1 MKYLYLRYLNFR
13 LWLIRRRLRRMGFTA
28 TPVATPPRLKSRQMP
43 TIPTLNRKAER
54 LDHIKIGIAC
64 FGVASM
70 WLIFF
75 LRQSGPVEVKPSP
88 DVPITRYNLISSQHH
103 E

>member
-28 TPVATPPRLKSRQMP
+28 TPVATPPGLKSGQMP
-43 TIPTLNRKAER
+43 TIPILNRQAER
-54 LDHIKIGIAC
+54 LDYIKIGIAC

-75 LRQSGPVEVKPSP
+75 LRQSAPVDLSP
-88 DVPITRYNLISSQHH
+88 DRFSNLPSTPHNQTHHH